1 MKTSD
6 TPQGSIEKAG
16 LSTDMSRAPSTN
28 AINRSSAGTLGAA
41 WNWCFFRLRRKA
53 DDGDRFGSGPVPF
66 RRTPK
71 MARVEA
77 ALLVA
82 DGALSTRKLAQFAM
96 LADSGEART
105 LIDQLNV
112 AYDQTRSAFR
122 IERVATGYQMLT
134 RPKFAPWLD
143 KLHERQARLKLS
155 APAMETL
162 AIIAYRQPIT
172 RADIEAVR
180 GVASAE
186 MLKQLMERGLVRI
199 TGEDDSLGRPYL
211 YGTTRLF
218 LELFGLRSTA
228 DLPMADQL
236 RVQTSPTGEE
246 SADDRA
252 NAGESSVDDEPST
265 DESVAAAA

>member
-1 MKTSD
+1 MIH
-6 TPQGSIEKAG
+6 P
-16 LSTDMSRAPSTN
+16 PSTTT
-28 AINRSSAGTLGAA
+28 INRLAGVPSAGA
-41 WNWCFFRLRRKA
+41 WRWCFFRLPHQA
-53 DDGDRFGSGPVPF
+53 DDRSLFGSGPAPF

-82 DGALSTRKLAQFAM
+82 DAALSTRRLAHFAM
-96 LADSGEART
+96 LADATEART

-143 KLHERQARLKLS
+143 KLHQRQARLKLS

-162 AIIAYRQPIT
+162 AIVAYRQPIT
-172 RADIEAVR
+172 RADIEAIR
-180 GVASAE
+180 GVAAAE
-186 MLKQLMERGLVRI
+186 MLKQLMERNLVRI

-211 YGTTRLF
+211 YGTTRHF
-218 LELFGLRSTA
+218 LELFGLRNMA

-236 RVQTSPTGEE
+236 RLEKLS
-246 SADDRA
+246 
-252 NAGESSVDDEPST
+252 AGEDVVVEPSEEHAEPGSLSET
-265 DESVAAAA
+265 ESVNPAA

>member
-1 MKTSD
+1 MIS
-6 TPQGSIEKAG
+6 TPATASIKRT
-16 LSTDMSRAPSTN
+16 TDAL
-28 AINRSSAGTLGAA
+28 SAGA
-41 WNWCFFRLRRKA
+41 WRWCFFRLVRQA
-53 DDGDRFGSGPVPF
+53 DDRELFGSGTTPF

-82 DGALSTRKLAQFAM
+82 DGALSSRKLAHLAM
-96 LADSGEART
+96 LADAGEAGT

-122 IERVATGYQMLT
+122 IERVAAGYQMLT

-143 KLHERQARLKLS
+143 KLHQRQARLKLS

-162 AIIAYRQPIT
+162 TIIAYRQPIT

-186 MLKQLMERGLVRI
+186 MLKQLMERSLIRI

-211 YGTTRLF
+211 YGTTRQF
-218 LELFGLRSTA
+218 LELFGLRSAA
-228 DLPMADQL
+228 DLPLAEQL
-236 RVQTSPTGEE
+236 
-246 SADDRA
+246 SADKVSAAEAGAADGEADDPSESDRL
-252 NAGESSVDDEPST
+252 
-265 DESVAAAA
+265 AAEALDFAA

>member
-1 MKTSD
+1 MIR
-6 TPQGSIEKAG
+6 P
-16 LSTDMSRAPSTN
+16 PSTTTITRGYRQT
-28 AINRSSAGTLGAA
+28 AHGWRWS
-41 WNWCFFRLRRKA
+41 FFRLPQ
-53 DDGDRFGSGPVPF
+53 DEDRETFGSGPVPY
-66 RRTPK
+66 RRSPK

-82 DGALSTRKLAQFAM
+82 DTALSTRKLTQYAL
-96 LADSGEART
+96 LADAAKART

-122 IERVATGYQMLT
+122 IERVATGYQLLT

-180 GVASAE
+180 GVACTE
-186 MLKQLMERGLVRI
+186 MLKQLMERDLIRI
-199 TGEDDSLGRPYL
+199 TGEHDSLGRPYL
-211 YGTTRLF
+211 YGTSRRF
-218 LELFGLRSTA
+218 LELFGLKNTA
-228 DLPMADQL
+228 DLPLADQL
-236 RVQTSPTGEE
+236 RVNTSAGTSAEAGRGRPAE
-246 SADDRA
+246 S
-252 NAGESSVDDEPST
+252 DEPLEHDSL
-265 DESVAAAA
+265 DAAA